1 MIFTALRVPLGDHEI
16 SPFFTRP
23 GPKPIVSDSEIIAM
37 AIVGECL
44 GWDQETE
51 LISNWHHH
59 RDLFP
64 NIPSRSR
71 FNRRRRNLMFAIN
84 IIRVFRTSRLGLRKI
99 TKTQYKVLSCIV
111 YNSRIVI
118 IGLTDETLMI
128 LYKCEGCG
136 WCHF

>member
-71 FNRRRRNLMFAIN
+71 FNRRRRNLMFALN
-84 IIRVFRTSRLGLRKI
+84 IIR
-99 TKTQYKVLSCIV
+99 
-111 YNSRIVI
+111 RIV
-118 IGLTDETLMI
+118 LQTLDVAQSNLMVI
-128 LYKCEGCG
+128 DSLPLPVMNFHLLRFASPWGSTWFE
-136 WCHF
+136 